1 MLSAMGVGFATGM
14 GLIAAIGAQNGF
26 VLAQGIRRNHHLL
39 IALVCIGCDA
49 VLITAGVGGMGRCI
63 AGEPVLTR
71 WMTWAGAA
79 FLVLYGMRLLWSAVR
94 GGVLSATKGS
104 LLSRKEA
111 VTTTLAITLL
121 NPHVYLDTVVLL
133 GALSSGLI
141 GNNRWW
147 FAVGAVFA
155 STLWFL
161 GLALG
166 GRMLAPLCSRPGAW
180 RIIDILVG
188 TTMWWVA
195 WSLVS
200 RV

>member
-39 IALVCIGCDA
+39 IALICIGCDA

-63 AGEPVLTR
+63 AGDLLLTR

-79 FLVLYGMRLLWSAVR
+79 FLVLYGLRSLRSAVR
-94 GGVLSATKGS
+94 GGALSPTKCS
-104 LLSRKEA
+104 PLSRKEA
-111 VTTTLAITLL
+111 VTTTFAITLL
-121 NPHVYLDTVVLL
+121 NPHVYLDTIVLL

-141 GNNRWW
+141 GNNRWG
-147 FAVGAVFA
+147 FGVGAVFA

-166 GRMLAPLCSRPGAW
+166 GRMLAPLCSRPGTW
-180 RIIDILVG
+180 RIIDFLVG
-188 TTMWWVA
+188 ITMWWVA
-195 WSLVS
+195 WSLV
-200 RV
+200 RLV